1 MHTDLCC
8 VCMPVFFHFMGS
20 AKDLISHA
28 LSNRWVVQWSV
39 MREHAIP
46 GRERCEEEDM
56 TVSLKYKALE
66 HKGKAS

>member
-1 MHTDLCC
+1 
-8 VCMPVFFHFMGS
+8 MPVFFHFMGS

-39 MREHAIP
+39 MREHAVP

-56 TVSLKYKALE
+56 TVSLKYKA
-66 HKGKAS
+66 